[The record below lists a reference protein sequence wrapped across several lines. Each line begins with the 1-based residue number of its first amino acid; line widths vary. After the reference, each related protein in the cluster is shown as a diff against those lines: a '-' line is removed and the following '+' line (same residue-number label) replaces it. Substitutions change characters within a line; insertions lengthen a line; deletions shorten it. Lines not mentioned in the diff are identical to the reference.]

1 VCDEQPQPA
10 PGYGLHICP
19 VCRADFVVPVTV
31 EAVEGARW
39 HLLLRC
45 GECQTYRDVVVTKAV
60 AERYEEDW
68 ERGVADVAAEHE
80 RLEHERMAAD
90 VEVLIVALERDLI
103 DAADFA
109 RG

>member
-1 VCDEQPQPA
+1 MCDEQPQPTT
-10 PGYGLHICP
+10 GCGLHICS

-45 GECQTYRDVVVTKAV
+45 GECQTYRDVVVTKGV
-60 AERYEEDW
+60 AERYEADW

-80 RLEHERMAAD
+80 RVERERMAAD
-90 VEVLIVALERDLI
+90 VEILIVALERDLI